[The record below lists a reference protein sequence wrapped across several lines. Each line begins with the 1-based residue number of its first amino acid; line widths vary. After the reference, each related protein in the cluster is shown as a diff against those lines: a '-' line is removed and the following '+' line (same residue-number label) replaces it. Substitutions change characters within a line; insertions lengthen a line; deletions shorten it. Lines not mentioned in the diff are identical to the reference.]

1 MFCGIV
7 FVFLGKI
14 LSGVGKHGA
23 AGVFFGNL
31 AFIAATR
38 MKRSLS
44 FFVFLL
50 RVRSL
55 LSFQPLSSREGE
67 ILTHESKKPNPPA
80 QESRR
85 LSPKQ
90 LKAVL

>member
-1 MFCGIV
+1 
-7 FVFLGKI
+7 
-14 LSGVGKHGA
+14 
-23 AGVFFGNL
+23 
-31 AFIAATR
+31 

-55 LSFQPLSSREGE
+55 LPFQPLSSREGE

-80 QESRR
+80 QESWR